1 MKTILL
7 DTQVFL
13 WMQNDPDRLSE
24 KIKSSLKST
33 DYRWF
38 LSQISVWEI
47 QVKYDTGKLSLPTKP
62 SECIPEIIRQ
72 SGLAYQ
78 NLQDDAIFMLGRLPQ
93 LHRDPFDR
101 LLVATC
107 IVNGWTLATVDEQ
120 IKEYPVQ
127 TVS

>member
-7 DTQVFL
+7 DTHVFL
-13 WMQNDPDRLSE
+13 WMQNEPDRLSD
-24 KIKSSLKST
+24 KITSCLQSNEF
-33 DYRWF
+33 RWF
-38 LSQISVWEI
+38 VSQISVWEI
-47 QVKYDTGKLSLPTKP
+47 QIKYDISKLSLPTTP

-78 NLQDDAIFMLGRLPQ
+78 NLQDDAVFMLGRLPH
-93 LHRDPFDR
+93 LHRDTFDR
-101 LLVATC
+101 ILVATC